1 MWTHVL
7 HMVCVIVL
15 PNLHGDIAVEAW
27 SPFCITACVFERTVP
42 LLLIRI
48 TLTTVTETV
57 TVPLALAAGVGVV
70 ETTVV
75 AFSPLLAAICALKK
89 PMATRARH
97 RTSATANTFLSILVI
112 SILES
117 FETIVAP
124 FGPAPYGLRER
135 CVVAVLRDSPIFPV
149 RGSVSGSAG

>member
-1 MWTHVL
+1 M
-7 HMVCVIVL
+7 
-15 PNLHGDIAVEAW
+15 
-27 SPFCITACVFERTVP
+27 FERTVP

-75 AFSPLLAAICALKK
+75 AFSPLLATICALKK
-89 PMATRARH
+89 PVATSARH
-97 RTSATANTFLSILVI
+97 RTSVTVNT
-112 SILES
+112 

-124 FGPAPYGLRER
+124 SGRALYGLRER
-135 CVVAVLRDSPIFPV
+135 
-149 RGSVSGSAG
+149 

>member
-57 TVPLALAAGVGVV
+57 TVPLAFAAGVGVV

-89 PMATRARH
+89 PMATSARH
-97 RTSATANTFLSILVI
+97 RTSVTANTFLSLLVI

-117 FETIVAP
+117 FETIVPPLAARYTG
-124 FGPAPYGLRER
+124 FGKDE
-135 CVVAVLRDSPIFPV
+135 
-149 RGSVSGSAG
+149 